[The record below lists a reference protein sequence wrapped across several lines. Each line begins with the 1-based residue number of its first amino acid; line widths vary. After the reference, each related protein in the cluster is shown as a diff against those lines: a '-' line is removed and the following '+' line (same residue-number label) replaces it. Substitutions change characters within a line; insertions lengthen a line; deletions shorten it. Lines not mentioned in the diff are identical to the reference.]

1 MSYKSRSRPCKS
13 LLSIAKI
20 VCVSQSKITMKIF
33 GNIKT
38 NCYFANTIQ
47 TSEKY
52 IISLITY
59 PIKLH
64 YSQTS
69 GVHRKFSTKFYYLMK
84 LHYSQTVQAVHT
96 DTLEFYYLMKLHY
109 SQTYLAVSKSS
120 TEFYYLMKLHYS
132 QTAYGFNGSTFGFTT
147 L

>member
-20 VCVSQSKITMKIF
+20 VCVSQTKILMKIF

-84 LHYSQTVQAVHT
+84 LHYSQTSCFEASKSSR
-96 DTLEFYYLMKLHY
+96 FYYLMKLHY
-109 SQTYLAVSKSS
+109 SQTNQL
-120 TEFYYLMKLHYS
+120 
-132 QTAYGFNGSTFGFTT
+132 TAIKGMSFTT

>member
-13 LLSIAKI
+13 LLSVAKI

-59 PIKLH
+59 PIKLQISTQHFIH
-64 YSQTS
+64 Y
-69 GVHRKFSTKFYYLMK
+69 K
-84 LHYSQTVQAVHT
+84 LV
-96 DTLEFYYLMKLHY
+96 L
-109 SQTYLAVSKSS
+109 
-120 TEFYYLMKLHYS
+120 
-132 QTAYGFNGSTFGFTT
+132 
-147 L
+147 